1 MAGGTHPLLHNINVY
16 VAQDCT
22 GKLHVCIQNE
32 NWEMVAA
39 QMSSLVLQKMYEF
52 SSVVLEKLG
61 ERCANA
67 LSQLPTS
74 LRVYTQRES
83 FRP

>member
-32 NWEMVAA
+32 NWEMVGV
-39 QMSSLVLQKMYEF
+39 QMSSMVLQKKYEF

-61 ERCANA
+61 ERCGLKMAD
-67 LSQLPTS
+67 QPT
-74 LRVYTQRES
+74 V
-83 FRP
+83 

>member
-39 QMSSLVLQKMYEF
+39 QMSSMVLQKMY
-52 SSVVLEKLG
+52 
-61 ERCANA
+61 
-67 LSQLPTS
+67 
-74 LRVYTQRES
+74 
-83 FRP
+83 

>member
-22 GKLHVCIQNE
+22 GKLQNE
-32 NWEMVAA
+32 NWEMVGV
-39 QMSSLVLQKMYEF
+39 QMSSMVLQKMYEF

-61 ERCANA
+61 ERCGLKMAD
-67 LSQLPTS
+67 QPT
-74 LRVYTQRES
+74 V
-83 FRP
+83 